1 MATLGDVIT
10 LVENQVNNAVNV
22 TITSAKVE
30 PIVQTRYELLY
41 DQFLWRQRLRDFVLT
56 TVAQVNSEASTVV
69 VVTQGDATVT
79 SAGTPF
85 AASMVGRQIQVGTD
99 RQYYFVASFTAT
111 SSIEL
116 GTGESA
122 SATWAASSASGES
135 FRVFQTI
142 YTIPTD
148 ADEIISMASD
158 IPMEEGNGGRV
169 WLDYIDAE
177 REHTNDR
184 PSHWVYAGEDASGV
198 PEVEIWPVP
207 TVARLLRGQYS
218 IKYASLAS
226 TATININVPLLVA
239 AATADV
245 IHMLSMTT
253 GPEESQL
260 EPMALFYERK
270 AEEIFRKILPKELA
284 KLSPVR
290 RLERRSTSRRRFR
303 GTDYEVTHHIF

>member
-1 MATLGDVIT
+1 MATLGQVIT

-41 DQFLWRQRLRDFVLT
+41 DQFIWRARLRDFVLT
-56 TVAQVNSEASTVV
+56 MTAQVNSEASTLVL
-69 VVTQGDATVT
+69 VTQGDATVT
-79 SAGTPF
+79 SDGTPF
-85 AASMVGRQIQVGTD
+85 ASSMVGRQIQVGAD

-122 SATWAASSASGES
+122 SATWAASTASATSW
-135 FRVFQTI
+135 RIFQTI
-142 YTIPTD
+142 YTIPSD
-148 ADEIISMASD
+148 ADEIISLASD
-158 IPMEEGNGGRV
+158 VPMEEGNGGRV
-169 WLDYIDAE
+169 WLDSLDAE
-177 REHTNDR
+177 RETIDDR
-184 PSHWVYAGEDASGV
+184 PSYWVYAGENTSGV

-207 TVARLLRGQYS
+207 NTPRLLRGQYS

-226 TATININVPLLVA
+226 TATIALNVPLLVA
-239 AATADV
+239 ACTADV
-245 IHMLSMTT
+245 IHMLSLTT
-253 GPEESQL
+253 GPEESNL

-270 AEEIFRKILPKELA
+270 AEEIFRRILPKELA

-290 RLERRSTSRRRFR
+290 RLERRSASRRRFR